1 MVRGIRWIRYGVC
14 TCLGLAVIGLA
25 AITSLSE
32 MSDVPPPLEEP
43 GVSL

>member
-1 MVRGIRWIRYGVC
+1 MVRGMIWIRYGLC

-32 MSDVPPPLEEP
+32 LSESAHPSKTDVPL
-43 GVSL
+43 